1 MSTTLVNCSGYIYS
15 EPSVSLSSG
24 KLKAH
29 GIENLKK
36 VVEGNFYPAFLL
48 STYFCKEL
56 IISRK
61 KGVIVNLSSV
71 SHYGNIGQAAYS
83 AMKAAVNSMTVSMAK
98 EMSEFG
104 IRVTAVAPGFVE
116 TGHLSD
122 NLSDK
127 QIKYWQEKTAI
138 RRWVLWKKLYMASF
152 SV

>member
-1 MSTTLVNCSGYIYS
+1 M
-15 EPSVSLSSG
+15 
-24 KLKAH
+24 
-29 GIENLKK
+29 KK

-104 IRVTAVAPGFVE
+104 IRITAVAPGFVD

-138 RRWVLWKKLYMASF
+138 RRLGTMEEVVHGIIFCIENNFFNGRVLSLDGGLYL
-152 SV
+152 